1 LLRYFVSIAKEAL
14 MIEVRDL
21 AKQYGSYKA
30 VDGVTFRADKGEI
43 VGLLGPN
50 GAGKTTI
57 MKILTCYH
65 FPSGGSAMV
74 AGIDVEEDPLGVK
87 RRVGYL
93 PESAPLYQDLT
104 VEEYLDFM
112 ADARDLAGESKKER
126 IAYVVSECG
135 LEEVYTRPIEQLSKG
150 YKQRVGL
157 AQAIIHDP
165 EILILDEPT
174 TGLDPNQ
181 ILEIRDLIKKLGKEK
196 LVILSTHIL
205 QEVEAICGRVL
216 ILSGGHIAAQG
227 TAEEIASGMKGE
239 TVIDVTLKG
248 IDSVSQDELSRSLP
262 GFALRKS
269 LALSPGKLKL
279 ELVAASDSDGE
290 AVFDW
295 AVARKL
301 KILELSKRKTSL
313 EDIFVRLTKEGDKA

>member
-1 LLRYFVSIAKEAL
+1 LLRFFVSIAKEAL

-112 ADARDLAGESKKER
+112 ADARDLSGGAKKER

-165 EILILDEPT
+165 DILILDEPT

-227 TAEEIASGMKGE
+227 TTEEIASGMKGE

-248 IDSVSQDELSRSLP
+248 IDSVSQEEIARSLP
-262 GFALRKS
+262 GYALRKS
-269 LALSPGKLKL
+269 LPLSPGKLKL
-279 ELVAASDSDGE
+279 ELIAASDSDGE

-295 AVARKL
+295 AVARKF

>member
-1 LLRYFVSIAKEAL
+1 

-21 AKQYGSYKA
+21 AKYYGSVKA
-30 VDGVTFRADKGEI
+30 VDGVTFRADSGEI

-65 FPSGGSAMV
+65 FPSGGKALVS
-74 AGIDVEEDPLGVK
+74 GIDVEEDPIEVK
-87 RRVGYL
+87 KRIGYL

-104 VEEYLDFM
+104 PEEYLDFM
-112 ADARDLAGESKKER
+112 ADARGLSGDRKKER
-126 IAYVVSECG
+126 IAYAVAECG
-135 LEEVYTRPIEQLSKG
+135 LAEVFTRPIEQLSKG
-150 YKQRVGL
+150 YRQRVGL
-157 AQAIIHDP
+157 AQAILHDP

-181 ILEIRDLIKKLGKEK
+181 ILEIRSLIKRLGKEK

-216 ILSGGHIAAQG
+216 ILNQGRIAAQG
-227 TAEEIASGMKGE
+227 TAEDIAGSIKGDA
-239 TVIDVTLKG
+239 VFDVLVKG
-248 IDSVSQDELSRSLP
+248 RDSVGASDLVIP
-262 GFALRKS
+262 GFALRTSEAAGAKTVR
-269 LALSPGKLKL
+269 L
-279 ELVAASDSDGE
+279 EITGPREADGE

-295 AVARKL
+295 AVGRGLKL
-301 KILELSKRKTSL
+301 LELTKRKKTL
-313 EDIFVRLTKEGDKA
+313 EDIFVKLTTEGDKA